1 MAVSS
6 KSPDPVRVGESVASV
21 RGVSHV
27 YGATRALDAL
37 DVEIPAGCM
46 VGLIGPDGVGKSTL
60 MGLIAGSKRI
70 QTGEVRVLGGDMND
84 SAHRE
89 AVCPRIAYMP
99 QGLGKNLYFELSVFE
114 NIDFFARLF
123 GVSDAE
129 RGPRIK
135 ALLDA
140 TGLGPFPDRPAGKL
154 SGGMKQKVGLCG
166 ALIHDP
172 DLLILDEPTTGVDP
186 LSRQQFWSLIDHIRE
201 QRPGMSVLV
210 STAYMD
216 EAQRFDWTI
225 AMDAGRVI
233 ATGTPA
239 QLMERTGTNNLE
251 EAFVALLPGAE
262 EGGRRALVIPP
273 RVDPGGEPAIQATDL
288 TKRFGKFTAVNRVS
302 FTIGRGEI
310 FGFLGS
316 NGCGKSTTM
325 KMLTG
330 LLPATE
336 GEAKLF
342 GEPVDANDLATRNRV
357 GYMSQAFSLYGEL
370 TVRQNLDL
378 HAKIFNLPRDRASA
392 RIAELAERFGLQAH
406 LDAPSEALP
415 LGLKQR
421 LSLAVA
427 VLHEPDMLLLDEPTS
442 GVDPVARDEFW
453 ELLVDLSRRQGV
465 TIFVSTHFMNEALR
479 CDRISLMHAGTVL
492 ACDTPA
498 RLMAER
504 DTDDLETAF
513 IAFIADAEA
522 ARQQQA
528 GTPPPPPGDAKR
540 GGREAVTAPV
550 TPGASSSET
559 LAHPTR
565 SGFSLGRMLAYSRR
579 EAQEIERDRVRLLF
593 AFLGSALMML
603 AFGFGI
609 TTDVENI
616 RFAYLD
622 LDQSPASRSYLAAF
636 EGSRYFVRHAPAQT
650 PEELQLRLKSHEI
663 EVALEV
669 QPDFGRNLGKGDV
682 GEITAWL
689 DGAPT
694 NRAESL
700 RQYLVG
706 VHNVFLKEV
715 LRSSPGVFPSRA
727 AVDIETRF
735 AYNPTF
741 ESVYAIVPS
750 VPAILLILIPA
761 ILMAV
766 SIVREKELGSII
778 NFYVTPTRRLEFL
791 LGKQL
796 PYIVIGMINFA
807 VLLMIAVVVFG
818 VPLKGSGWM
827 LTICT
832 LLYVTATTAVGMLV
846 STFTSSQVAAV
857 FITAILTILPT
868 TQFSGLLQPVSTLEG
883 SARAFGTLW
892 PTTYYMHA
900 SVGAFTKGLGADGL
914 LRDALAL
921 AAFIP
926 VLIGLSV
933 AGLPRQEK

>member
-1 MAVSS
+1 MPISGATT
-6 KSPDPVRVGESVASV
+6 DPVRVDELVASV
-21 RGVSHV
+21 RAVSHV
-27 YGATRALDAL
+27 YGAACALDNL

-60 MGLIAGSKRI
+60 MGLLAGSKRI
-70 QTGEVRVLGGDMND
+70 QTGEVRVLGGDMKD
-84 SAHRE
+84 TDHRE
-89 AVCPRIAYMP
+89 GVCPRIAFMP
-99 QGLGKNLYFELSVFE
+99 QGLGKNLYLELSVFE

-123 GVSDAE
+123 GVTDAE
-129 RGPRIK
+129 RGPRIRG
-135 ALLDA
+135 LLNA

-186 LSRQQFWSLIDHIRE
+186 LSRQQFWNLIDHIRE

-233 ATGTPA
+233 ATGTPS
-239 QLMERTGTNNLE
+239 QLMERTGSKNLE
-251 EAFVALLPGAE
+251 EAFVSLLPGAE

-273 RVDPGGEPAIQATDL
+273 RVDPGGKPAIEATDL
-288 TKRFGKFTAVNRVS
+288 TKRFGSFTAVNRVS

-342 GEPVDANDLATRNRV
+342 GEPVDADDLATRKRV

-370 TVRQNLDL
+370 SVRQNLDL
-378 HAKIFNLPRDRASA
+378 HAKIFDLARDRAKA
-392 RIAELAERFGLQAH
+392 RIAELVEHFGLSSH
-406 LDAPSEALP
+406 RDTPSEDLP

-453 ELLVDLSRRQGV
+453 ELLIDLSRRQGV

-492 ACDTPA
+492 ACDAPA
-498 RLMAER
+498 KLMAER

-513 IAFIADAEA
+513 IGFIADAEA
-522 ARQQQA
+522 ARQKLA
-528 GTPPPPPGDAKR
+528 GTPPSANDGK
-540 GGREAVTAPV
+540 GNGKEAESPTAVPMASPV
-550 TPGASSSET
+550 GTQ
-559 LAHPTR
+559 AHPTR
-565 SGFSLGRMLAYSRR
+565 SRISLGRMLAYSRR
-579 EAQEIERDRVRLLF
+579 EAQEIERDPVRLLF

-622 LDQSPASRSYLAAF
+622 LDQSPESRAYLSAF
-636 EGSRYFVRHAPAQT
+636 EGSRYFIRHPPAQT
-650 PEELQLRLKSHEI
+650 PDELQLRLKSHEI

-669 QPDFGRNLGKGDV
+669 QPNFGRNVRKANV
-682 GEITAWL
+682 GEVIAWV

-694 NRAESL
+694 NRAESV
-700 RQYLVG
+700 RQNVIG
-706 VHNVFLKEV
+706 VNNNFLTEQVRNSPISFPGQPRVEV
-715 LRSSPGVFPSRA
+715 Q
-727 AVDIETRF
+727 TRF
-735 AYNPTF
+735 AYNPAF
-741 ESVYAIVPS
+741 ESIYAIVPS

-791 LGKQL
+791 MGKQL
-796 PYIVIGMINFA
+796 PYIVIGMVNYA
-807 VLLMIAVVVFG
+807 VLVLMAVVVFG

-827 LTICT
+827 LTLCT
-832 LLYVTATTAVGMLV
+832 LLYVTATTALGMLV
-846 STFTSSQVAAV
+846 AAFTSSQVAAV

-868 TQFSGLLQPVSTLEG
+868 TQFSGLLQPVSTLDG
-883 SARAFGTLW
+883 GARVFGTLW
-892 PTTYYMHA
+892 PTSYYMHA

-914 LRDALAL
+914 VTDALAL

-926 VLIGLSV
+926 ILIGLGV
-933 AGLPRQEK
+933 AGLPRQEA

>member
-1 MAVSS
+1 
-6 KSPDPVRVGESVASV
+6 
-21 RGVSHV
+21 
-27 YGATRALDAL
+27 
-37 DVEIPAGCM
+37 
-46 VGLIGPDGVGKSTL
+46 
-60 MGLIAGSKRI
+60 
-70 QTGEVRVLGGDMND
+70 
-84 SAHRE
+84 
-89 AVCPRIAYMP
+89 
-99 QGLGKNLYFELSVFE
+99 
-114 NIDFFARLF
+114 
-123 GVSDAE
+123 VSDAE
-129 RGPRIK
+129 REPRIK
-135 ALLDA
+135 ALLNA

-186 LSRQQFWSLIDHIRE
+186 LSRQQFWNLIDSIRE

-239 QLMERTGTNNLE
+239 QLMERTRTTNLE

-262 EGGRRALVIPP
+262 AGGRRALVIPP
-273 RVDPGGEPAIQATDL
+273 RVDPGGGPAIEATGL
-288 TKRFGKFTAVNRVS
+288 TKRFGAFTAVNCVS
-302 FTIGRGEI
+302 FSIGRGEI

-378 HAKIFNLPRDRASA
+378 HARIFVLPRDRAHA
-392 RIAELAERFGLQAH
+392 RIEELVNRFGLRAH
-406 LDAPSEALP
+406 LDAPSEELP

-453 ELLVDLSRRQGV
+453 ELLIDLSRRQGV

-498 RLMAER
+498 LLMAAR
-504 DTDDLETAF
+504 DTDDLESAF
-513 IAFIADAEA
+513 IGFIADAEA
-522 ARQQQA
+522 ARQEQA
-528 GTPPPPPGDAKR
+528 GAKLPAPGVTKESGKLDA
-540 GGREAVTAPV
+540 TA
-550 TPGASSSET
+550 TASPNVSFMNAQ
-559 LAHPTR
+559 AHPAR
-565 SGFSLGRMLAYSRR
+565 SRLSLGRTLAYSRR
-579 EAQEIERDRVRLLF
+579 EAQEIERDPIRLLF

-622 LDQSPASRSYLAAF
+622 LDQSPESRAYLATF
-636 EGSRYFVRHAPAQT
+636 EGSRYFVRHSPAQT
-650 PEELQLRLKSHEI
+650 QEELQLRLKSHEI

-669 QPDFGRNLGKGDV
+669 EPNFGRNLGKGNV
-682 GEITAWL
+682 GEITAWV

-706 VHNVFLKEV
+706 VHNTFLKEV
-715 LRSSPGVFPSRA
+715 LRSSPGVYPSKA

-766 SIVREKELGSII
+766 SVVREKELGSII

-791 LGKQL
+791 VGKQL
-796 PYIVIGMINFA
+796 PYIVIGMINYA
-807 VLLMIAVVVFG
+807 VLLLMAVIVFG

-827 LTICT
+827 LTVCT
-832 LLYVTATTAVGMLV
+832 LLYVTATTALGMLV
-846 STFTSSQVAAV
+846 ATFTSSQVAAV

-868 TQFSGLLQPVSTLEG
+868 TQFSGLLQPVSTLDG
-883 SARAFGTLW
+883 SARVFGTLW

-900 SVGAFTKGLGADGL
+900 SVGAFTKGLGPDGL
-914 LRDALAL
+914 VTDALAL

>member
-1 MAVSS
+1 MTHSS
-6 KSPDPVRVGESVASV
+6 GSADPVRALEPVALA
-21 RGVSHV
+21 RKVSHR
-27 YGATRALDAL
+27 YGSVRALDGL
-37 DVEIPAGCM
+37 DIEIPSGCM

-60 MGLIAGSKRI
+60 MGLLAGSKRI
-70 QTGEVRVLGGDMND
+70 QTGEVRVLGGDMKNTG
-84 SAHRE
+84 HRE
-89 AVCPRIAYMP
+89 GVCPRIAFMP

-129 RGPRIK
+129 RAPRITE
-135 ALLDA
+135 LLNS

-186 LSRQQFWSLIDHIRE
+186 LSRQQFWNLIDNIRK
-201 QRPGMSVLV
+201 QRPSMSVLV

-225 AMDAGRVI
+225 AMDGGRVI

-239 QLMERTGTNNLE
+239 QLMERTGTKSLE
-251 EAFVALLPGAE
+251 EAFVSLLPGAE
-262 EGGRRALVIPP
+262 AGGRHALVIPP
-273 RVDPGGEPAIQATDL
+273 RVDPGGAPAIEATDL
-288 TKRFGKFTAVNRVS
+288 TKRFGNFTAVNSVS

-342 GEPVDANDLATRNRV
+342 GEPVDATDLATRKRV

-370 TVRQNLDL
+370 SVRQNLEL
-378 HAKIFNLPRDRASA
+378 HARIFDLPREHAQA
-392 RIAELAERFGLQAH
+392 RIIEQVDRFGLRAH
-406 LDAPSEALP
+406 FETPSEELP

-427 VLHEPDMLLLDEPTS
+427 VLHKPDMLLLDEPTS

-453 ELLVDLSRRQGV
+453 ELLIDLSRREGV

-498 RLMAER
+498 RLMAAR

-513 IAFIADAEA
+513 IGFIADAEA
-522 ARQQQA
+522 ARQKLA
-528 GTPPPPPGDAKR
+528 GTPDSATEAKVNDPV
-540 GGREAVTAPV
+540 AKAASATSIASPTAAPAR
-550 TPGASSSET
+550 PIG
-559 LAHPTR
+559 
-565 SGFSLGRMLAYSRR
+565 SGFSLSRMLAYSRR
-579 EAQEIERDRVRLLF
+579 EAQEIERDPVRLLF
-593 AFLGSALMML
+593 AFLGSALMMI

-622 LDQSPASRSYLAAF
+622 LDQSPESRSYLSAF
-636 EGSRYFVRHAPAQT
+636 EGSRYFVLHPSAQT
-650 PEELQLRLKSHEI
+650 QDDLQRRLKSHEI

-669 QPDFGRNLGKGDV
+669 QPNFGRNLRKANV
-682 GEITAWL
+682 GEVTAWI

-694 NRAESL
+694 NRAESV
-700 RQYLVG
+700 RQNVLG
-706 VHNVFLKEV
+706 VNDNFLKER
-715 LRSSPGVFPSRA
+715 LRNAPSKSVGLPP
-727 AVDIETRF
+727 VDVQTRF
-735 AYNPTF
+735 AYNPAF
-741 ESVYAIVPS
+741 ESIYAIVPS
-750 VPAILLILIPA
+750 VPGILLILIPA

-778 NFYVTPTRRLEFL
+778 NFYVTPTRRIEFL
-791 LGKQL
+791 MGKQL
-796 PYIVIGMINFA
+796 PYIVIGMINYA
-807 VLLMIAVVVFG
+807 VLLLMAVVVFG
-818 VPLKGSGWM
+818 VPLQGSGWM
-827 LTICT
+827 LTLCT
-832 LLYVTATTAVGMLV
+832 LLYVTATTALGMLV
-846 STFTSSQVAAV
+846 AAFTSSQVAAV

-868 TQFSGLLQPVSTLEG
+868 TQFSGLLQPVSTLDG
-883 SARAFGTLW
+883 GARVFGTLW
-892 PTTYYMHA
+892 PTSYYIHA

-914 LRDALAL
+914 LVDALAL

-926 VLIGLSV
+926 ILIGLGV
-933 AGLPRQEK
+933 AGLPRQEA